1 MLKCSNMSTAVEAK
15 KGTTTVGLICKDA
28 VVLAADKR
36 ASMGYFISNKD
47 VDKILK
53 ISDFVAMTIAGNVAD
68 AQMLARFLKAE
79 MDLYRLNTGIEPT
92 VGVASSL
99 MQNIL
104 FSQGKSFLP
113 YIVQLILA
121 GIDEGGE
128 FALYTLDPLGSNI
141 KEKKYFATGSG
152 SPMSFGLIEDAY
164 KEGMSEEEG
173 IQLAVR
179 AVAAAIKRDMA
190 SGEAIDVVVINKKGF
205 KRLEKIPA
213 EVQIKL
219 KK

>member
-1 MLKCSNMSTAVEAK
+1 MSTAVEAK